1 MNPKLKLIL
10 VLAIPIV
17 WVSLW
22 VFSLF
27 KLLSPADVTGSEQ
40 TDNTISG
47 QQANEIVN
55 LTGNNTNILSTW
67 TTQTATGT
75 IKKPTIK
82 VLKIAM
88 PIWSYNEPG
97 WRPII
102 NKLAQQNIKLQII
115 TNTWDVPYPDFTDSL
130 FKDWATGADI
140 ILTDDQSLDKYQ
152 DSLWS
157 FWFSQDISSLFHSSF
172 FEYFARKDFT
182 FIPFGIDPLVTFA
195 KTPIQEN
202 VQALDRDTIVNNS
215 VSDLDERKIDVQI
228 PILFGLSNLDLQ
240 LIKNKKEIYEGYTD
254 ILKNILYQSVNRS
267 QLIDTLKAY
276 SNEALEVKIWDLAK
290 YKRVSAKLI
299 ERNPKCGIY
308 PKLCFM
314 YYGLTNFSFWYLSEV
329 DILNGYF
336 EKSDYTIYNF
346 PTSTSIYPVRLRGWV
361 VNKNNYDSTIKPD
374 GDGVS
379 IAWIFFQEYINQ
391 ATNGNHYLRPTLFSA
406 FNAVLDDQ
414 QSDVQRKYISQYQSK
429 RQVNPIQVKT
439 DEQYKQ
445 FLALLKGEYDI
456 NVFLSGLTK

>member
-1 MNPKLKLIL
+1 
-10 VLAIPIV
+10 
-17 WVSLW
+17 
-22 VFSLF
+22 
-27 KLLSPADVTGSEQ
+27 
-40 TDNTISG
+40 
-47 QQANEIVN
+47 
-55 LTGNNTNILSTW
+55 
-67 TTQTATGT
+67 
-75 IKKPTIK
+75 
-82 VLKIAM
+82 
-88 PIWSYNEPG
+88 
-97 WRPII
+97 
-102 NKLAQQNIKLQII
+102 
-115 TNTWDVPYPDFTDSL
+115 
-130 FKDWATGADI
+130 
-140 ILTDDQSLDKYQ
+140 
-152 DSLWS
+152 
-157 FWFSQDISSLFHSSF
+157 
-172 FEYFARKDFT
+172 
-182 FIPFGIDPLVTFA
+182 
-195 KTPIQEN
+195 
-202 VQALDRDTIVNNS
+202 
-215 VSDLDERKIDVQI
+215 
-228 PILFGLSNLDLQ
+228 
-240 LIKNKKEIYEGYTD
+240 
-254 ILKNILYQSVNRS
+254 
-267 QLIDTLKAY
+267 
-276 SNEALEVKIWDLAK
+276 
-290 YKRVSAKLI
+290 
-299 ERNPKCGIY
+299 
-308 PKLCFM
+308 M